1 MAGNL
6 AQLPLLVSILVS
18 SSVISFWLGLRRRSQ
33 VRELLDRLSAVGNR
47 QSIPEELEMQQPFMT
62 RVVRPALRA
71 WVRRL
76 GQIMPHRNVDR
87 LQLNLERAGQPN
99 DMTVSDFL
107 GVRLII
113 GIAVTVIFAAL
124 LFMREKGILQ
134 VVLLGLGAG
143 VGGSLIPNFWLRRKA
158 RERRD
163 EIRRGMPDALDMLSI
178 AVSAGLGLDGAMQ
191 TISEKWDNAVSDEFG
206 QAVRETQIGVP
217 RAEALRGMARRAGV
231 KEMSHFIAVLV
242 QADQLGLS
250 ISTVLKTQSD
260 QMRLMRRQRA
270 EELANAAPIKML
282 FPLVL
287 LIFPAMFVVILGPAI
302 PRMLEL
308 FKHL

>member
-76 GQIMPHRNVDR
+76 GQIMPHRNVER
-87 LQLNLERAGQPN
+87 LQLDLERAGRPSE
-99 DMTVSDFL
+99 MTASDFL

-124 LFMREKGILQ
+124 LYMREQGILQ
-134 VVLLGLGAG
+134 VALLGLGAG
-143 VGGSLIPNFWLRRKA
+143 VGGSLIPNFWLRRKI

-217 RAEALRGMARRAGV
+217 RAEALRGMARRADV

-260 QMRLMRRQRA
+260 QMRMMRRQRA

-308 FKHL
+308 FEHL

>member
-1 MAGNL
+1 MAGDM
-6 AQLPLLVSILVS
+6 AQLPLLVSVLVS

-33 VRELLDRLSAVGNR
+33 VRELLDRLSEAGSR
-47 QSIPEELEMQQPFMT
+47 RTIPEELEMQQPFMT
-62 RVVRPALRA
+62 RVIRPALRA

-76 GQIMPHRNVDR
+76 GQIMPHRNVER
-87 LQLNLERAGQPN
+87 LQRDLERAGRPN
-99 DMTVSDFL
+99 GMTASDFL
-107 GVRLII
+107 GIRLII

-124 LFMREKGILQ
+124 LFMREQGILQ
-134 VVLLGLGAG
+134 VVFLGLGAG
-143 VGGSLIPNFWLRRKA
+143 VGGSLIPNFWLRRKIRA
-158 RERRD
+158 RED

-191 TISEKWDNAVSDEFG
+191 TISEKWDNAVSEEFG

-217 RAEALRGMARRAGV
+217 RSEALRGLARRADV

-308 FKHL
+308 FQYL

>member
-1 MAGNL
+1 MAGDM
-6 AQLPLLVSILVS
+6 AQLPLLVSVLVS

-33 VRELLDRLSAVGNR
+33 VRELLDRLSEAGSR
-47 QSIPEELEMQQPFMT
+47 RTIPEELEMQQPFMT
-62 RVVRPALRA
+62 RVIRPALRA

-76 GQIMPHRNVDR
+76 GQIMPHRNVER
-87 LQLNLERAGQPN
+87 LQRDLERAGRPN
-99 DMTVSDFL
+99 GMTASDFL
-107 GVRLII
+107 GIRLII

-124 LFMREKGILQ
+124 LFMREQGILQ
-134 VVLLGLGAG
+134 VVFLGLGAG
-143 VGGSLIPNFWLRRKA
+143 VGGSLIPNFWLRRKIRA
-158 RERRD
+158 RED

-191 TISEKWDNAVSDEFG
+191 TISEKWDNAVSEEFG

-217 RAEALRGMARRAGV
+217 RSEALRGLARRADV

-270 EELANAAPIKML
+270 EESANAAPIKML